1 MEEESGVLTP
11 NAPFTINDITMPIE
25 KERNLVDDIAK
36 SRGWNPLVVDEKMT
50 VTFST
55 DGKKRRYE
63 IKRVE

>member
-1 MEEESGVLTP
+1 
-11 NAPFTINDITMPIE
+11 MPIE
-25 KERNLVDDIAK
+25 KERNLVDDIAR

-55 DGKKRRYE
+55 DGEKRRYE